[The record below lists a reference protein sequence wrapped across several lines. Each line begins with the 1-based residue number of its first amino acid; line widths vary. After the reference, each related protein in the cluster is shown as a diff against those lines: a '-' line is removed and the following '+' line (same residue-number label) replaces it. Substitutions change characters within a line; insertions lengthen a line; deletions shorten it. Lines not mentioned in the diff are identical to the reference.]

1 MRNVQKVLIGI
12 FLSGVLLG
20 GIGTGIV
27 VQEFSSLGYGG
38 RKLIGTED
46 LVTKEMDFALPMDG
60 KAVILGYHGYMR
72 DWEGSLVEDT
82 SVPAGIVRYEIT
94 YNERLI
100 EPHLTYV
107 EYEEDEQSEEP
118 EEMEH
123 IELDRDEPDDGTGQ
137 GAEEI
142 LDSEEP
148 LETAAEENQEGESG
162 EERNQESQPRE
173 GQSHEEQ
180 NQPEQIREEQNQEGQ
195 PQEGEA
201 ARDSQKKEPVYGGE
215 LYLEARYKGND
226 FELFMENKDRI
237 LEELK
242 QKKLSSYDIVYITQI
257 TIKVNHETKAYVK
270 DLFFRY

>member
-12 FLSGVLLG
+12 FLSGVLLS

-46 LVTKEMDFALPMDG
+46 LVTKEMDFTLPMDG
-60 KAVILGYHGYMR
+60 KTVILGYHGYGR
-72 DWEGSLVEDT
+72 DWEGSLVE
-82 SVPAGIVRYEIT
+82 SR
-94 YNERLI
+94 
-100 EPHLTYV
+100 
-107 EYEEDEQSEEP
+107 EEQ
-118 EEMEH
+118 
-123 IELDRDEPDDGTGQ
+123 
-137 GAEEI
+137 
-142 LDSEEP
+142 
-148 LETAAEENQEGESG
+148 
-162 EERNQESQPRE
+162 NQESQPWE

-195 PQEGEA
+195 PQEGETA
-201 ARDSQKKEPVYGGE
+201 EDSQNKEPVYGGE
-215 LYLEARYKGND
+215 LYLETRYKGND

-242 QKKLSSYDIVYITQI
+242 QKKLSSYDIAYITEI
-257 TIKVNHETKAYVK
+257 TIKVNPETKAYVK

>member
-46 LVTKEMDFALPMDG
+46 LVTKEMDFTLPMDG
-60 KAVILGYHGYMR
+60 KTVILGYHGYGR
-72 DWEGSLVEDT
+72 DWEGSLVEDP
-82 SVPAGIVRYEIT
+82 SVPAGIIRYEVT

-100 EPHLTYV
+100 EPHLTFV
-107 EYEEDEQSEEP
+107 GYEEDEQTEEL
-118 EEMEH
+118 EETENMEP
-123 IELDRDEPDDGTGQ
+123 DGDEPADGTGQ
-137 GAEEI
+137 EAEEI
-142 LDSEEP
+142 LDSKEP
-148 LETAAEENQEGESG
+148 LETAAEENQGGESR
-162 EERNQESQPRE
+162 EEQNQESQPWE

-195 PQEGEA
+195 PQEGETA
-201 ARDSQKKEPVYGGE
+201 EDSQNKEPVYGGE
-215 LYLEARYKGND
+215 LYLETRYKGND

-242 QKKLSSYDIVYITQI
+242 QKKLSSYDIAYITEI
-257 TIKVNHETKAYVK
+257 TIKVNPETKAYVK